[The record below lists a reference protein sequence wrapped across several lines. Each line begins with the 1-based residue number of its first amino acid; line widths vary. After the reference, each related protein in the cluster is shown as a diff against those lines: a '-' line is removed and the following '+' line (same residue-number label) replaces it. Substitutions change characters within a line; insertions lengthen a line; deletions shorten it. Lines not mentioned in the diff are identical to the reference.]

1 MTRVETNISGI
12 WAEAMISGTITVA
25 TISGTWAVAMISGT
39 ITVANDIDIA
49 LFPVTTTDAF
59 YPKAHRGDE
68 VKSAYHG
75 AASKFK

>member
-1 MTRVETNISGI
+1 
-12 WAEAMISGTITVA
+12 MISGTIT
-25 TISGTWAVAMISGT
+25 VAMISGT